1 MFSGSPVHATVAPRN
16 SPLPL
21 PLRLPSRRVLGPA
34 RLHRSGRIPSA
45 AQHPRDQEMQRPRD
59 PTSVALRAEPIG
71 AEPMVGGRRQ
81 DRSLK
86 YRSGSNGLQSTD
98 PPSTGKSLGPHHEPR
113 SRTAKQPLLVR
124 RKLTHSSSAPEEDF
138 EVFFFLRSL
147 QLTYPF
153 DSPIFSRSL
162 GIKDSALHVRQ
173 K

>member
-1 MFSGSPVHATVAPRN
+1 MTRSIPRRKSRRTKHTLVFWVSRPRHSCPTQQSASSASASSFASSARTCASTSVWSDSFSGPTPK
-16 SPLPL
+16 
-21 PLRLPSRRVLGPA
+21 
-34 RLHRSGRIPSA
+34 
-45 AQHPRDQEMQRPRD
+45 RPRD
-59 PTSVALRAEPIG
+59 AETKRPDAVALRAER
-71 AEPMVGGRRQ
+71 AEPMVGGRCRQ

-153 DSPIFSRSL
+153 
-162 GIKDSALHVRQ
+162 
-173 K
+173 